1 MQRVEIVC
9 SSEIRRG
16 HKENHLFCI
25 HPFFQSTTKWP
36 SRTSICCYYDTFPFS
51 SFPIPLPESYDPQT
65 NTYHCGVGVFCSG
78 SCAKAYLAHHPRH
91 DNAIRLMLL
100 NQLLMDLFQVDNVY
114 ESPPISL
121 LKRFGGS
128 LEINEFRQMS
138 SHYMSIVP
146 HQPNFLVCDLAFE
159 LIKAQQASS
168 SPDASSTNMECES
181 EQESHGSSAASDHT
195 NSNVEQKI
203 RMVPSSRANKW
214 EIRNLSRPP
223 KSKCKPFKPAQ
234 DYRDTISLYSEYL
247 SEQQQVHDKNK
258 SGGRKK
264 GNNASSASSSN
275 TTNTPA
281 SAPSQPKKK
290 KGMQRFFT

>member
-16 HKENHLFCI
+16 HKENHLFCV
-25 HPFFQSTTKWP
+25 HPFFQSSTKWP

-51 SFPIPLPESYDPQT
+51 SFPIPLPDSYDTQT
-65 NTYHCGVGVFCSG
+65 KTYHCGVGVFCSG

-100 NQLLMDLFQVDNVY
+100 NQLLMELFHVDHVN

-121 LKRFGGS
+121 LKRFGGT
-128 LEINEFRQMS
+128 LDIDEFRQMS
-138 SHYMSIVP
+138 LHYTTIIP

-159 LIKAQQASS
+159 LIKAQHG
-168 SPDASSTNMECES
+168 PDNEDNNPDENDRKQDT
-181 EQESHGSSAASDHT
+181 
-195 NSNVEQKI
+195 SNHNIDQKMK
-203 RMVPSSRANKW
+203 MVPSSMANKW
-214 EIRNLSRPP
+214 EIQNLSRPP

-247 SEQQQVHDKNK
+247 DEQQQKDRETQKSSGKKKSKNN
-258 SGGRKK
+258 ST
-264 GNNASSASSSN
+264 SASS
-275 TTNTPA
+275 P
-281 SAPSQPKKK
+281 PPPKKK
-290 KGMQRFFT
+290 TGMQRFFA